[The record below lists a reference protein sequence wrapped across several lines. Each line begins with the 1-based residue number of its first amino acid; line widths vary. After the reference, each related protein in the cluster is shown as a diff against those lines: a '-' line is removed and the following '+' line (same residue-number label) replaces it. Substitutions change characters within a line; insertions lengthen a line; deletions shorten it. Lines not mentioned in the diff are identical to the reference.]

1 VKDTRV
7 FIQITTFF
15 FRGSPDYN
23 ITPNTLKD
31 KLKERSELGI
41 KNKLGQAEEP
51 NKKQEVSK
59 KNYAFEDEEHAGRRS
74 IVVHLQS
81 PSSEGTPVF
90 GQIRD
95 ADTGWPELS
104 LKPEPAHQQMLH

>member
-74 IVVHLQS
+74 IVV
-81 PSSEGTPVF
+81 PSSVSIIRGTPVL
-90 GQIRD
+90 GQTRD
-95 ADTGWPELS
+95 AGTGRPELS
-104 LKPEPAHQQMLH
+104 LEPEPA